1 MPAGCRAMLVRYPSP
16 LRCMQPRPWRSLIGY
31 HEVVDAATTLRRA
44 RRRSGLSLRALA
56 ARAGTSHS
64 TLSAYERG
72 RKEPTVD
79 TLDRIVRA
87 AGFELGVELTAVA
100 GGGDRRARGRELAEV
115 LHLAEQFPARHS
127 GALEFPVFP
136 RAS

>member
-1 MPAGCRAMLVRYPSP
+1 ML
-16 LRCMQPRPWRSLIGY
+16 
-31 HEVVDAATTLRRA
+31 VDAAATLRRA

-64 TLSAYERG
+64 TLAAYEQG
-72 RKEPTVD
+72 RKVPTVE

-87 AGFELGVELTAVA
+87 AGYVLEVALTPAV
-100 GGGDRRARGRELAEV
+100 GGADRTARGRELADV
-115 LHLAEQFPARHS
+115 LELAEQFPARH
-127 GALEFPVFP
+127 AATLDLPVFP